1 MSMPDR
7 GAPPK
12 QPDKEY
18 EDKIEEMKAK
28 MRSSSPD
35 DNFEVI
41 VTVKA
46 GVNWEVLHNELTRD
60 TTADPSV
67 DSNIIPDRTVDVIK
81 LKSTNKRNTHYNL
94 NSNEIKKLQ
103 NDPRI
108 EAVEAP
114 LNPMFII
121 QRNYHEGGFE
131 KSEDHT
137 SNYRRDNWGLLRHT
151 SQTNNYG
158 SSSSDPGGTYDYVL
172 DGTGVDVVAQDSGVV
187 MGHPEWEDSNGVS
200 RYDMHDWYTVSGISG
215 TQANDFYSSTD
226 GSHGSHV
233 MGTIAGKNFGWAKN
247 SKIYSMRGF
256 GSGSIDLYDGMDI
269 MRGWHNNK
277 NDPNHALW
285 TGTHR
290 PTVVNMSW
298 GSSQKFYGY
307 GVGFNIMGFPI
318 TGGSYRGNSYSINSN
333 SDMRNKGLS
342 FYGWSDAMDSYPNA
356 NINTVGKNAELEEM
370 IDDGII
376 VCIASGNDGQKWDL
390 PSGADWDN
398 YVTFGADSS
407 GYLPDQYN
415 WSSWGGSPVSGNKY
429 YYNRGGSP
437 NPNFNRAGQA
447 FVVGSV
453 NKNTYSSTRDRK
465 SSFSSQGPG
474 VNIWT
479 AGEAI
484 ISCSDGS
491 AGGPYYHDT
500 SYWQEK
506 MQGTSKAS
514 PQAAGMAALVLQ
526 MHPDWTPK
534 QVVSFMIQNAI
545 QSSFHSSKANSGQ
558 EDDYTNYWSLFGS
571 EGDLAYIPMGR
582 RAPWNWSST

>member
-1 MSMPDR
+1 MSMPDP
-7 GAPPK
+7 GVHNK
-12 QPDKEY
+12 QTQKESL
-18 EDKIEEMKAK
+18 EKTKEFFAELHEKD
-28 MRSSSPD
+28 PD
-35 DNFEVI
+35 DKFETI
-41 VTVKA
+41 VTVKK

-94 NSNEIKKLQ
+94 SPNEAKKLK

-108 EAVEAP
+108 EAIEAP
-114 LNPMFII
+114 LDPRFII
-121 QRNYHEGGFE
+121 QRKYHDGGFE
-131 KSEDHT
+131 KGESRYDHY
-137 SNYRRDNWGLLRHT
+137 SNYRRDNWGLLRHC
-151 SQTNNYG
+151 SKTNNYG
-158 SSSSDPGGTYDYVL
+158 SSTSDPGGSYDYVL

-200 RYDMHDWYTVSGISG
+200 RYDMHDWYAVSGISG

-226 GSHGSHV
+226 SSHGSHV

-247 SKIYSMRGF
+247 SKIYSQRIF
-256 GSGSIDLYDGMDI
+256 GSGSIGAIDGMDI

-285 TGTHR
+285 TGKHR

-298 GSSQKFYGY
+298 GYSYDFF
-307 GVGFNIMGFPI
+307 GVGDYGPSIFLFPI
-318 TGGSYRGNSYSINSN
+318 TSGNYRGNSYSISSN

-342 FYGWSDAMDSYPNA
+342 FYGWVDSMDWA
-356 NINTVGKNAELEEM
+356 NGAINSVALNAEVDQM

-376 VCIASGNDGQKWDL
+376 VCIASGNEGQKWDL
-390 PSGADWDN
+390 PGGADWDN
-398 YVTFGADSS
+398 YVTLGANSS
-407 GYLPDQYN
+407 GNFPDDYAAVWDN
-415 WSSWGGSPVSGNKY
+415 PFPGNKY

-447 FVVGSV
+447 FVVGSI
-453 NKNTYSSTRDRK
+453 NYSPHSSTRDRK
-465 SSFSSQGPG
+465 SPFSSQGPG

-479 AGEAI
+479 AGERI
-484 ISCSDGS
+484 ISASDGS

-500 SYWQEK
+500 NYWQEA
-506 MQGTSKAS
+506 MNGTSMAS

-534 QVVSFMIQNAI
+534 QVVSFMTENAI
-545 QSSFHSSKANSGQ
+545 QDSFYSSNANSGL
-558 EDDYTNYWSLFGS
+558 DNDYTNQWSLFGS
-571 EGDLAYIPMGR
+571 KGNVAYIPMSNR
-582 RAPWNWSST
+582 KPWNYG

>member
-1 MSMPDR
+1 MSMPDP
-7 GAPPK
+7 GVHNK
-12 QPDKEY
+12 QTQKESL
-18 EDKIEEMKAK
+18 EKTKEFFAELHEKD
-28 MRSSSPD
+28 PD
-35 DNFEVI
+35 DKFETI
-41 VTVKA
+41 VTVKK

-94 NSNEIKKLQ
+94 SPNEAKKLK

-108 EAVEAP
+108 EAIEAP
-114 LNPMFII
+114 LDPRFII
-121 QRNYHEGGFE
+121 QRKYHDGGFE
-131 KSEDHT
+131 KGESRYDHY
-137 SNYRRDNWGLLRHT
+137 SNYRRDNWGLLRHC
-151 SQTNNYG
+151 SKTNNYG
-158 SSSSDPGGTYDYVL
+158 SSASDPGGSYDYVL

-200 RYDMHDWYTVSGISG
+200 RYDMHDWYAVSGISG
-215 TQANDFYSSTD
+215 TQANDFYSLTD

-247 SKIYSMRGF
+247 SKIYSMRMF
-256 GSGSIDLYDGMDI
+256 GSGSIGGYDGMDI

-285 TGTHR
+285 TGKHR

-298 GSSQKFYGY
+298 GYSYDFF
-307 GVGFNIMGFPI
+307 GVGDYGPSIFLFPI
-318 TGGSYRGNSYSINSN
+318 TSGNYRGNSYSISSN

-342 FYGWSDAMDSYPNA
+342 FYGWVDSMDWA
-356 NINTVGKNAELEEM
+356 NGAINSVALNAEVDQM

-376 VCIASGNDGQKWDL
+376 VCIASGNEGQKWDL
-390 PSGADWDN
+390 PGGADWDN
-398 YVTFGADSS
+398 YVTLGADSY
-407 GYLPDQYN
+407 GNFPDDYAGVWDN
-415 WSSWGGSPVSGNKY
+415 PFPGNKY

-447 FVVGSV
+447 FVVGSI
-453 NKNTYSSTRDRK
+453 NYSPHSSTRDRK
-465 SSFSSQGPG
+465 SPFSSQGPG

-479 AGEAI
+479 AGERI

-500 SYWQEK
+500 NYWQEA
-506 MQGTSKAS
+506 MNGTSMAS

-534 QVVSFMIQNAI
+534 QVVSFMTENAI
-545 QSSFHSSKANSGQ
+545 QDSFYSSNANSGL
-558 EDDYTNYWSLFGS
+558 DNDYTNQWSLFGS
-571 EGDLAYIPMGR
+571 KGNVAYIPMSNR
-582 RAPWNWSST
+582 KPWNYG

>member
-1 MSMPDR
+1 MSMPDP

-12 QPDKEY
+12 QTHKELL
-18 EDKIEEMKAK
+18 EKNKEFFAELHEKD
-28 MRSSSPD
+28 PD
-35 DNFEVI
+35 DKFETI
-41 VTVKA
+41 VTVKK
-46 GVNWEVLHNELTRD
+46 GINWEVLHNELTRD

-94 NSNEIKKLQ
+94 SPNEAKKLK

-108 EAVEAP
+108 EAIEAP
-114 LNPMFII
+114 LDPRFII
-121 QRNYHEGGFE
+121 QRKYHDGGFE
-131 KSEDHT
+131 KSSSHN
-137 SNYRRDNWGLLRHT
+137 SNYRRDNWGLLRHC
-151 SQTNNYG
+151 SKTNNYG
-158 SSSSDPGGTYDYVL
+158 SSTSDPGGSYDYVL

-200 RYDMHDWYTVSGISG
+200 RYDMHDWYSVSGISG
-215 TQANDFYSSTD
+215 TQASNFYSLTD

-247 SKIYSMRGF
+247 SKIYSMRMF
-256 GSGSIDLYDGMDI
+256 GSGSIGGYDGMDI

-298 GSSQKFYGY
+298 GSSYTFF
-307 GVGFNIMGFPI
+307 GVGDDGPSVFGFPI
-318 TGGSYRGNSYSINSN
+318 TSGNYRGNSYSISSN

-342 FYGWSDAMDSYPNA
+342 FYGYVDSMDWANA
-356 NINTVGKNAELEEM
+356 GINSVARNAEVEQM

-398 YVTFGADSS
+398 YVTLGANSY
-407 GYLPDQYN
+407 GYRPDDY
-415 WSSWGGSPVSGNKY
+415 SPSIWDNPFSGNKY

-447 FVVGSV
+447 FVVGSI
-453 NKNTYSSTRDRK
+453 NYNTYSSTRDRK
-465 SSFSSQGPG
+465 SPFSSQGPG

-479 AGEAI
+479 AGERI

-500 SYWQEK
+500 NYWQER
-506 MQGTSKAS
+506 MQGTSMAS
-514 PQAAGMAALVLQ
+514 PQAAGMAALIFQL
-526 MHPDWTPK
+526 HPDWTPK

-545 QSSFHSSKANSGQ
+545 QSNLYSSKANGGL
-558 EDDYTNYWSLFGS
+558 EDDYTNHWSLFGS
-571 EGDLAYIPMGR
+571 EGNVAYIPMANR
-582 RAPWNWSST
+582 KPWNWSST